1 MGSPTWMAALLLGL
15 AGGAHCAG
23 MCGGIVGALS
33 LAPGGRRRPLAFA
46 FAYHLG
52 RAASYATAGAI
63 AGAFGELGL
72 GLRGSLATHQTLFA
86 FASVAMLAAGLYVA
100 GYAPFVRR
108 MEAAGG
114 LLWRHIE
121 PWSRPLIPATTPWQ
135 AGLLGMLWGWLPCA
149 MVYGALLLALA
160 SGRVLSGAAVMAAF
174 ALGTMPSLIAIGLA
188 TRSTAQRPRRGL
200 RVLAGL
206 AIATVGAYGLFKLGA
221 HFAAFTGL
229 CEIPPALLHY

>member
-1 MGSPTWMAALLLGL
+1 
-15 AGGAHCAG
+15 
-23 MCGGIVGALS
+23 
-33 LAPGGRRRPLAFA
+33 
-46 FAYHLG
+46 
-52 RAASYATAGAI
+52 
-63 AGAFGELGL
+63 
-72 GLRGSLATHQTLFA
+72 
-86 FASVAMLAAGLYVA
+86 
-100 GYAPFVRR
+100 
-108 MEAAGG
+108 
-114 LLWRHIE
+114 
-121 PWSRPLIPATTPWQ
+121 
-135 AGLLGMLWGWLPCA
+135 